1 MRLRRS
7 GGAALVVLALVTA
20 GCSDDDGG
28 EQGSTGGG
36 TELPEGAV
44 ASQGRADDGD
54 AAYAGPGDYAVGLT
68 TLPLADRSVEV
79 LYPAAEATGTPAEVP
94 GLQPG
99 TQVFRDAPVARGRF
113 PVLLY
118 SHGFAGFPLVSSNLQ
133 AGIASW
139 GFVVAAPDHIER
151 NTAALGRG
159 DARSDPARDVQ
170 TMEEALAGLV
180 AADRGDGVLAGAIDR
195 SRVGSAGH
203 SAGGGTALNA
213 LRLPE
218 VTAAVTWAGVAPT
231 DEPLPGEPVLVLGAE
246 ADIAVTG
253 DEQREVYEALRTPK
267 RLVQLDGGTG
277 HATFLD
283 GCPGARQEVIDSGQ
297 PRDQASGIVAL
308 AYDGCDADDAD
319 PLEAWKVIQHF
330 TVAHLRVSLAVDE
343 DPVGLG
349 DAVLDDLP
357 DIPVRY
363 EHQP

>member
-1 MRLRRS
+1 VRLRR
-7 GGAALVVLALVTA
+7 GAAAALVVLALVA
-20 GCSDDDGG
+20 AACSDDNESSDSNGTITQPERDRSG
-28 EQGSTGGG
+28 E
-36 TELPEGAV
+36 
-44 ASQGRADDGD
+44 
-54 AAYAGPGDYAVGLT
+54 AAYAGPGEYAVGLT
-68 TLPLADRSVEV
+68 TVQLADRVVEV
-79 LYPAAEATGTPAEVP
+79 LYPAAEATGTPAEVS

-99 TQVFRDAPVARGRF
+99 TQVFRDAPVALGRF

-118 SHGFAGFPLVSSNLQ
+118 SHGFAGFPLVSANLQ

-159 DARSDPARDVQ
+159 DPRVDPARDVQ
-170 TMEEALAGLV
+170 TMQEALAGLV

-218 VTAAVTWAGVAPT
+218 VEAAVTWAGVAPT

-246 ADIAVTG
+246 ADIAVNG
-253 DEQREVYEALRTPK
+253 DEQRAVYEALRTPK
-267 RLVQLDGGTG
+267 RLVQLDGGAG
-277 HATFLD
+277 HATFID
-283 GCPGARQEVIDSGQ
+283 VCPGARQEVIDSGQ
-297 PRDQASGIVAL
+297 PRPQGDGIIAL
-308 AYDGCDADDAD
+308 AFDGCDADDAD

-330 TVAHLRVSLAVDE
+330 TVAHLRASLAVDA